1 MIQWI
6 LLVSPCGAKVFVAFA
21 SPCFI
26 FHLLSLS
33 NVLAALVQTVV
44 GTAEGH
50 DSNST
55 RLVVSYKPLPPENR
69 LRSCGLR
76 IVGSN
81 VAGDSNEECYFW
93 FLAVGSVV
101 ERLSGFSP

>member
-44 GTAEGH
+44 GVVKGMTAGI
-50 DSNST
+50 
-55 RLVVSYKPLPPENR
+55 
-69 LRSCGLR
+69 G
-76 IVGSN
+76 I
-81 VAGDSNEECYFW
+81 
-93 FLAVGSVV
+93 LAVV
-101 ERLSGFSP
+101 